1 MRAVDIGSADLR
13 NADGLVLRGHRLI
26 VVRNFTRQLATLRLD
41 TRARSARLLSQ
52 VATDPDRVFTTAKIA
67 RGRLLLVDSKF
78 DETVAEP
85 PYQVVALRMVDT
97 RA

>member
-1 MRAVDIGSADLR
+1 MAGAALGR
-13 NADGLVLRGHRLI
+13 
-26 VVRNFTRQLATLRLD
+26 
-41 TRARSARLLSQ
+41 
-52 VATDPDRVFTTAKIA
+52 RVFTTAEIA

-97 RA
+97 RP